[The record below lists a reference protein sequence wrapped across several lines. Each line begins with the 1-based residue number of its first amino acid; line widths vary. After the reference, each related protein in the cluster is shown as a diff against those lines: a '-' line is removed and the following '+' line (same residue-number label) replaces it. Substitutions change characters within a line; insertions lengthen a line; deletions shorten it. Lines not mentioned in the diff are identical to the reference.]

1 MLGLSC
7 GGIPSA
13 VNPRGVVPWRQQ
25 LEGEP
30 AAKIRRLLEV
40 NAGRVVHQ
48 GDTGSGKAPTRWV
61 EDRAAKRAGRAVC
74 ARQADE
80 IVDRTRRE
88 KMQRDMDSL
97 CSEVSPA
104 STGDAHRIAR
114 KGGFVSDVRRNVG
127 RRSRNGKF
135 DSIQHSVLTAKT
147 APLRPWRL
155 KAFQRS

>member
-40 NAGRVVHQ
+40 N
-48 GDTGSGKAPTRWV
+48 
-61 EDRAAKRAGRAVC
+61 AGRAVC

-135 DSIQHSVLTAKT
+135 DSIQHLVLTAKT